1 MLSEKDAP
9 ADRWFR
15 RITTWGGNPRASLIC
30 FPHAGG
36 TAGYFRGWS
45 RLVPSD
51 IEVLAVRYP
60 GREDRLMDPFAESME
75 ELADDVVSAVRP
87 LLDRPVAFFG
97 HSMGASVAYEV
108 AARLH
113 ATARPH
119 AERAPFHGTAPTA
132 LFLSGRAGPGHE
144 RTRNLGE
151 ADDQVLMDEVIGMGG
166 TQAHAFADP
175 ELRDLV
181 LPVIRSDFR
190 LVERYGRTSPGS
202 RALNIPVHAY
212 YGDDD
217 TYLDA
222 QAIEAWAAVTS
233 GPFAARSFT
242 GGHFYLARHAE
253 ELVGDV
259 VGSLRPLL
267 DRRVR

>member
-1 MLSEKDAP
+1 MLSDIDAP
-9 ADRWFR
+9 AARWFR
-15 RITTWGGNPRASLIC
+15 RITKWDGSPRARLIC

-36 TAGYFRGWS
+36 TASYFRGWS

-60 GREDRLMDPFAESME
+60 GREDRFVDPFAESME
-75 ELADDVVSAVRP
+75 ELADDVSAAVQP

-108 AARLH
+108 AARLS
-113 ATARPH
+113 AKARPH
-119 AERAPFHGTAPTA
+119 AGRAPFHGPAPVA

-144 RTRNLGE
+144 RMRNLGK
-151 ADDQVLMDEVIGMGG
+151 ADDRELIDAVIGMGG
-166 TQAHAFADP
+166 TEAHAFNDP

-202 RALNIPVHAY
+202 RALSTPVFAY
-212 YGDDD
+212 YGDHDAH
-217 TYLDA
+217 LDPR
-222 QAIEAWAAVTS
+222 AIEAWSAVTS
-233 GPFAARSFT
+233 GPFTVRSFD

-259 VGSLRPLL
+259 VGRLRPHLG
-267 DRRVR
+267 RPAR

>member
-1 MLSEKDAP
+1 MLCDNDAL

-15 RITTWGGNPRASLIC
+15 RITKWSGSPRARLIC

-36 TAGYFRGWS
+36 TASYFRGWA
-45 RLVPSD
+45 RLVPPD

-75 ELADDVVSAVRP
+75 ELADEVSSAVQSLSDRP
-87 LLDRPVAFFG
+87 LAFFG

-113 ATARPH
+113 TK
-119 AERAPFHGTAPTA
+119 RAPFHGPAPVA

-144 RTRNLGE
+144 HVRDLGG
-151 ADDQVLMDEVIGMGG
+151 ADDRELMDEVIGMGG
-166 TQAHAFADP
+166 TEAHAFSDP

-190 LVERYGRTSPGS
+190 LVERYGRTSPGGRLLS
-202 RALNIPVHAY
+202 TPVFTY
-212 YGDDD
+212 YGDHDAH
-217 TYLDA
+217 LDVP
-222 QAIEAWAAVTS
+222 AIKAWSAVTS
-233 GPFAARSFT
+233 GPFATRSFD

-259 VGSLRPLL
+259 VGRLRPLL
-267 DRRVR
+267 GRPAR